1 MTSVFLPLDSKE
13 VLDFINGCT
22 SWLSAM
28 RKKFVKAKDT
38 SSSDQTIFRLIKEP
52 KDPRSLFFARSR
64 SALIE
69 QIDSRLLDAE
79 LGFGRPFSFA
89 GSFG

>member
-1 MTSVFLPLDSKE
+1 
-13 VLDFINGCT
+13 
-22 SWLSAM
+22 
-28 RKKFVKAKDT
+28 
-38 SSSDQTIFRLIKEP
+38 LIKEP

-79 LGFGRPFSFA
+79 LGLGRPFSFA
-89 GSFG
+89 GSFGQREEHENLL